1 MTHDFVVNTENVN
14 EYKFRVLTSGI
25 DTKQY
30 LRNPVVLYIHTRENK
45 DDENRGSEV
54 VGRCIALTVKG
65 TELIATIEFD
75 EEDPFAKKIAGK
87 VKRGYL
93 RMTSIY
99 ADVIETSMDP
109 ELILEGQL
117 YATVTKS
124 KLVEIS
130 IVPIGGNDDALK
142 LSRYGFDPVKLNNP
156 NNIKTTEN
164 MSQFK
169 TIAIALSLGAD
180 ADENALLKEIQSLK
194 LSKETSEN
202 ELKKLKNK
210 LVELTKEEGT
220 QLIDKVVELGL
231 LPEAFKTVQL
241 SAYEADPA
249 GQKVILSKLIADKEA
264 ETSQSGN
271 QTAIKEIVLKG
282 KDRIGAGGTEGQET
296 FDYLQKFDSVKLG
309 KIREEDPAKYTQL
322 AKDYAAGVRH
332 PEKK

>member
-25 DTKQY
+25 DYKQY

-45 DDENRGSEV
+45 DDESRGSEV
-54 VGRCIALTVKG
+54 VGRCIALIVKG

-87 VKRGYL
+87 VQRGYL
-93 RMTSIY
+93 RMSSIY

-142 LSRYGFDPVKLNNP
+142 LSKYGFDPVKLNKVNS
-156 NNIKTTEN
+156 NKNEN
-164 MSQFK
+164 MSHLK
-169 TIAIALSLGAD
+169 TIALALSLSHD
-180 ADENALLKEIQSLK
+180 ADESSLLNEIKKIK
-194 LSKETSEN
+194 LDKETSDN
-202 ELKKLKNK
+202 KVAKLEKQISDAA
-210 LVELTKEEGT
+210 KEEGT
-220 QLIDKVVELGL
+220 QLIEKVIELGL
-231 LPEAFKTVQL
+231 LPDGLKAVQL
-241 SAYEADPA
+241 SAYEKDPA

-264 ETSQSGN
+264 QNTQSGDHSK
-271 QTAIKEIVLKG
+271 IKEVVLNAKN
-282 KDRIGAGGTEGQET
+282 GTGVVGDSKES
-296 FDYLQKFDSVKLG
+296 FDYLQKHDPVKLG
-309 KIREEDPAKYTQL
+309 KIRDEDAAKYTQL

-332 PEKK
+332 PEAK